1 MRYLVTIYNNSETE
15 AAITSTAEA
24 EFEQAHEAL
33 QAELK
38 ASGEL
43 VDTQVLSMS
52 DARVV
57 RSTPEGVV
65 VTDGPFTEVKE
76 WVGGFYLLEC
86 ESLDRAVEVAGRFV
100 EARYSPIEV
109 RRLGFDD

>member
-1 MRYLVTIYNNSETE
+1 VRYLVTIYNNDETE
-15 AAITSTAEA
+15 AAITGADEQ
-24 EFEQAHEAL
+24 EFTEAHEAL

-38 ASGEL
+38 GSGEL
-43 VDTQVLSMS
+43 VDTQVLSMR

-65 VTDGPFTEVKE
+65 ATDGPFTEVKE
-76 WVGGFYLLEC
+76 WVGGFYVVDC
-86 ESLDRAVEVAGRFV
+86 DSLDRASEIAGRFV

>member
-1 MRYLVTIYNNSETE
+1 VRYLVTIYNNDETE
-15 AAITSTAEA
+15 AAFASPVEA
-24 EFEQAHEAL
+24 EITQAHEAV

-43 VDTQVLSMS
+43 VDTQVLSMR

-65 VTDGPFTEVKE
+65 ATDGPFTEVKE
-76 WVGGFYLLEC
+76 WVGGFYVLEC
-86 ESLDRAVEVAGRFV
+86 DHIERAVEIAGRFV

>member
-15 AAITSTAEA
+15 AAITSTDEQ
-24 EFEQAHEAL
+24 EFEQAHEAV

-43 VDTQVLSMS
+43 LDTQVLSMR

-57 RSTPEGVV
+57 RSTPEGVLV
-65 VTDGPFTEVKE
+65 ADGPFIEVKE
-76 WVGGFYLLEC
+76 WVGGFYVLEC
-86 ESLDRAVEVAGRFV
+86 DSIDRATEIAGRFV

>member
-1 MRYLVTIYNNSETE
+1 VRYLVTIYNNSDTE
-15 AAITSTAEA
+15 EAITSTAEQ
-24 EFEQAHEAL
+24 EFEQAHRAV
-33 QAELK
+33 QAELQ

-43 VDTQVLSMS
+43 VDTQVLSMR

-57 RSTPEGVV
+57 RSTPDGVLV
-65 VTDGPFTEVKE
+65 VDGPFTEVRE

-86 ESLDRAVEVAGRFV
+86 ASLDRATEIAGRFV

-109 RRLGFDD
+109 RRLGFD